1 MLDFG
6 FQWHITDRCNL
17 RCAHCYQRG
26 FTPASELPAARLM
39 EVADRIL
46 GGAPDKR
53 FAVNVTGGEPFLYPG
68 LPRLLRRL
76 GGFDNL
82 REGNVITNG
91 TVVGEEALAVL
102 RESAKPGALKISV
115 ESHDPAANDRI
126 RGDGSLARALGNLP
140 ALIAKSGRD
149 VILMATLARHNVGH
163 VRGIVSLAHEV
174 GAAGV
179 MFERF
184 VPLGTGAALLDEA
197 LTPALWERAVESIV
211 ETAGL
216 DVSASELS
224 RYTAFEVMTDG
235 KGDVLKGAKCELGCG
250 SMALMPGGDI
260 YPCRRLPVRVGNILE
275 DGFDEILGRLD
286 GWRPLEGGDPRF
298 LGCRAIERAA
308 CRRGRADIDSTGE

>member
-6 FQWHITDRCNL
+6 FQWHVTDRCNM
-17 RCAHCYQRG
+17 RCAHCYQRD
-26 FTPASELPAARLM
+26 FSPASELPAARLL
-39 EVADRIL
+39 EIADRIL
-46 GGAPDKR
+46 GGPPDR
-53 FAVNVTGGEPFLYPG
+53 SFAVNVTGGEPFLYPG
-68 LPRLLRRL
+68 LPRLLRHL
-76 GGFDNL
+76 DGFDNL
-82 REGNVITNG
+82 RELNVITNG

-102 RESAKPGALKISV
+102 GESAKPGALRISV

-140 ALIAKSGRD
+140 ALAEKSGRD

-163 VRGIVSLAHEV
+163 VRGIVALAREV

-211 ETAGL
+211 EAAGL
-216 DVSASELS
+216 DVPASELS

-235 KGDVLKGAKCELGCG
+235 KDDVLKGAECELGRG
-250 SMALMPGGDI
+250 SMALMPGGDVH
-260 YPCRRLPVRVGNILE
+260 PCRRLPIRVGNIRV
-275 DGFDEILGRLD
+275 DSFDEILGRLE
-286 GWRPLEGGDPRF
+286 GWRPLAGGDPRF
-298 LGCRAIERAA
+298 LGCRALASCRPCTAPAA
-308 CRRGRADIDSTGE
+308 PG